1 MPRRPADRGAG
12 PPPTNARSTTSEKDH
27 HHWQLLGLHS
37 IVLHRFVAFL
47 ADLTDGVNWIAI
59 PEQETLKPYPSV
71 VVQISIRVTPPW
83 EWDTGDD
90 GESRRQVQVMKWSA

>member
-1 MPRRPADRGAG
+1 M
-12 PPPTNARSTTSEKDH
+12 NARSTTSEKDH

-47 ADLTDGVNWIAI
+47 ADLTDVVNWIAI
-59 PEQETLKPYPSV
+59 PVQETLKPYPSA

-83 EWDTGDD
+83 ALGV
-90 GESRRQVQVMKWSA
+90 GHRR